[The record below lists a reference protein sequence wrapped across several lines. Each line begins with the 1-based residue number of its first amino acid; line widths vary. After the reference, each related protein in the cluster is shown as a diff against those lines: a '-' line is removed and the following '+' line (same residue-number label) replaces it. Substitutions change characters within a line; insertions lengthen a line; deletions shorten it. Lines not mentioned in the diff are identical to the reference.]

1 MCAGIRGSFAFAA
14 GSKLVQPQT
23 MRLPDSIGVRL
34 LAGREPFPDAWLSL
48 TLESVESGNRTALSF
63 AFGPVRE
70 DGRLLIDRN
79 DVLAQALYFEEVV
92 GLDYGR
98 LEKRWSGRGWLAV
111 AGAPELR
118 HQFRITF
125 GKPPLRHAS
134 ANRAAAARALRF
146 LSENEGERFSVA
158 VETELPKKVA
168 LDVISAPRG
177 DWLPENLH
185 EPLRE
190 LLGKL
195 ARRELPELIESG
207 ALTTETAKRIEQE
220 VVDYR
225 ATPAVPPDI
234 ALLLAGATPDDGGA
248 WTIEVPLWT
257 REDGPSDLTVR
268 VRARELETGLELEL
282 RGVAPA

>member
-1 MCAGIRGSFAFAA
+1 
-14 GSKLVQPQT
+14 

-48 TLESVESGNRTALSF
+48 TLESVENGDRTALSF

-118 HQFRITF
+118 HQFRLTF
-125 GKPPLRHAS
+125 GKPPLRHAT

-158 VETELPKKVA
+158 IETELPKKVA
-168 LDVISAPRG
+168 LEVASMTPG
-177 DWLPENLH
+177 DWLPEKLH
-185 EPLRE
+185 EPLWE

-195 ARRELPELIESG
+195 ARRELEELIESG
-207 ALTTETAKRIEQE
+207 ALTAEAAKQIEQD
-220 VVDYR
+220 VIDFG
-225 ATPAVPPDI
+225 ATPVVPPDI
-234 ALLLAGATPDDGGA
+234 ALLLAGAKRDSEDA

-257 REDGPSDLTVR
+257 REEGPSDLAVW
-268 VRARELETGLELEL
+268 VHAHEPETGLELEL
-282 RGVAPA
+282 RGVALT